1 MAESAKEQL
10 DTLRRQ
16 LERQAPLAPEP
27 LLADAAAQGRHAAW
41 LARDIV
47 AEQAEALAEVVQARP
62 LTAIMLATLLGYV
75 LARLGR
81 WL

>member
-1 MAESAKEQL
+1 MAESAREQL
-10 DTLRRQ
+10 DTLKRQ
-16 LERQAPLAPEP
+16 VERQAPLAPEP
-27 LLADAAAQGRHAAW
+27 LLADAAAQGRQAAW

-47 AEQAEALAEVVQARP
+47 GEQAEALGEAVRSRP
-62 LTAIMLATLLGYV
+62 LTAIMLATLGGYV